1 MVWDLDPR
9 LLLGL
14 LSPLPWIAIFFSL
27 DCYPLPLNCY
37 PLLLELLSTFPWIA
51 IHSLWITIQSNL
63 DWYPPLLGLL
73 STPPWIDIHFSLSCS
88 PLPLGLLSNPPQI
101 LLELLSTC
109 PWIAIESYSD
119 TSWIAIHSPWITI
132 QSTLDWY
139 PPLLG
144 LLSNQLWI
152 VILSSSIHSY
162 HFLVFFFFLIKWLYF
177 KIFFILCGIIIWTD
191 TVWMVYARRGSV
203 LKSFWIVGLVV

>member
-1 MVWDLDPR
+1 MRSRPQIAPWIAIPSSLDCYL

-14 LSPLPWIAIFFSL
+14 LSTSL
-27 DCYPLPLNCY
+27 
-37 PLLLELLSTFPWIA
+37 E
-51 IHSLWITIQSNL
+51 
-63 DWYPPLLGLL
+63 LL
-73 STPPWIDIHFSLSCS
+73 STPPWIAIHFPLDCYPLSLDYY
-88 PLPLGLLSNPPQI
+88 PINLGLISTPSWIAIHSSLNWYP
-101 LLELLSTC
+101 LLLKLLSTSPWIAVESSSDTSWMLSTS
-109 PWIAIESYSD
+109 PWIAIDSYSD
-119 TSWIAIHSPWITI
+119 NSWIAIHSPWITI

-152 VILSSSIHSY
+152 DILSSSIHSY
-162 HFLVFFFFLIKWLYF
+162 HFLVFFFFFLIKWLYF

-191 TVWMVYARRGSV
+191 IVWMVYARCGSV

>member
-27 DCYPLPLNCY
+27 DYYPLPLNCY

-88 PLPLGLLSNPPQI
+88 PLPLDCCRILFGYFLNCYPLSLDYYPINLGLI
-101 LLELLSTC
+101 STP
-109 PWIAIESYSD
+109 PWIA
-119 TSWIAIHSPWITI
+119 I
-132 QSTLDWY
+132 QSTLDCY
-139 PPLLG
+139 PFLLNT
-144 LLSNQLWI
+144 LISFLSL
-152 VILSSSIHSY
+152 
-162 HFLVFFFFLIKWLYF
+162 FFFFLIKWLYF

>member
-73 STPPWIDIHFSLSCS
+73 STPPWIDIHSSLSCS

-101 LLELLSTC
+101 LLECYPLPLGLLSIPIQIILELLSTLLGLLSNQPWIDIHP
-109 PWIAIESYSD
+109 PWIA
-119 TSWIAIHSPWITI
+119 I

-139 PPLLG
+139 PFLLNPLISF
-144 LLSNQLWI
+144 LSL
-152 VILSSSIHSY
+152 
-162 HFLVFFFFLIKWLYF
+162 FFFLLNKMTLF
-177 KIFFILCGIIIWTD
+177 
-191 TVWMVYARRGSV
+191 
-203 LKSFWIVGLVV
+203 

>member
-88 PLPLGLLSNPPQI
+88 PLPLDCCRILLRYFLSCYPLALGLLSNPIRI
-101 LLELLSTC
+101 LLELLST
-109 PWIAIESYSD
+109 
-119 TSWIAIHSPWITI
+119 
-132 QSTLDWY
+132 
-139 PPLLG
+139 LLG
-144 LLSNQLWI
+144 LLSNQPWI
-152 VILSSSIHSY
+152 DIHPSLDCYPINFGLLS
-162 HFLVFFFFLIKWLYF
+162 FLPQSTHVFFFFLIKWLYF